1 MKKNNVLKTIMTI
14 LTTVLITFSVTY
26 LWLYGRK
33 ENNGSTE
40 STIGNAFLSDSLTT
54 KLQSIRD
61 KIEQEYIGEIDE
73 NKLKEYAVKGYVAG
87 LNDTYSAYYTAE
99 EMEEFTSDTLGSYV
113 GIGVYI
119 TKNEEANELVIYN
132 TIKNSPAEE
141 VGLKSGDII
150 INVDGED
157 CDGNDFET
165 ITDKI
170 KGKSG
175 TKVSIKILRD
185 EQELSFEIVRREV
198 QIIRVSS
205 KVINDNIGYIYI
217 SSFDG
222 NVYKQFKEEYDQ
234 LVKDQIKYLIV
245 DIRNNGGGLVDE
257 ALDIAELFTEKGQ
270 TLLIEAD
277 NKQNEEKTI
286 AKKDKEI
293 NMNVALLV
301 NEYSASA
308 SEILAGILKDNVEN
322 ATVIGSTT
330 YGKGVIQSVY
340 QLSDGSGLKITTN
353 EYFTPNHD
361 KINGVGIEPDIVI
374 DEYDF
379 DGTLDEEND
388 IQLKKAIETLR
399 KE

>member
-14 LTTVLITFSVTY
+14 LTTALITFSVTY

-388 IQLKKAIETLR
+388 IQLKKAIEALR

>member
-14 LTTVLITFSVTY
+14 LTTALITFSVTY

>member
-14 LTTVLITFSVTY
+14 LTTALITFSVTY

-286 AKKDKEI
+286 KKKDKEI

>member
-1 MKKNNVLKTIMTI
+1 MNLE
-14 LTTVLITFSVTY
+14 
-26 LWLYGRK
+26 GRLLGNRYEIIEK
-33 ENNGSTE
+33 
-40 STIGNAFLSDSLTT
+40 IGNGGMAMVYKAKDHVLN
-54 KLQSIRD
+54 R
-61 KIEQEYIGEIDE
+61 
-73 NKLKEYAVKGYVAG
+73 YVA
-87 LNDTYSAYYTAE
+87 
-99 EMEEFTSDTLGSYV
+99 
-113 GIGVYI
+113 
-119 TKNEEANELVIYN
+119 
-132 TIKNSPAEE
+132 
-141 VGLKSGDII
+141 
-150 INVDGED
+150 
-157 CDGNDFET
+157 
-165 ITDKI
+165 
-170 KGKSG
+170 
-175 TKVSIKILRD
+175 IKILRD

-361 KINGVGIEPDIVI
+361 
-374 DEYDF
+374 
-379 DGTLDEEND
+379 
-388 IQLKKAIETLR
+388 
-399 KE
+399 

>member
-14 LTTVLITFSVTY
+14 LTTALITFSVTY

-157 CDGNDFET
+157 CDGNDFGT

>member
-1 MKKNNVLKTIMTI
+1 MT
-14 LTTVLITFSVTY
+14 
-26 LWLYGRK
+26 
-33 ENNGSTE
+33 
-40 STIGNAFLSDSLTT
+40 
-54 KLQSIRD
+54 
-61 KIEQEYIGEIDE
+61 
-73 NKLKEYAVKGYVAG
+73 
-87 LNDTYSAYYTAE
+87 
-99 EMEEFTSDTLGSYV
+99 
-113 GIGVYI
+113 
-119 TKNEEANELVIYN
+119 
-132 TIKNSPAEE
+132 
-141 VGLKSGDII
+141 
-150 INVDGED
+150 
-157 CDGNDFET
+157 
-165 ITDKI
+165 
-170 KGKSG
+170 
-175 TKVSIKILRD
+175 
-185 EQELSFEIVRREV
+185 
-198 QIIRVSS
+198 
-205 KVINDNIGYIYI
+205 
-217 SSFDG
+217 
-222 NVYKQFKEEYDQ
+222 
-234 LVKDQIKYLIV
+234 LIV